1 MSIRVRFWGVRGS
14 VPCPGPKTV
23 KYGGNTS
30 CLELRFG
37 EEERLVVIDA
47 GTGIRELAGHI
58 MKSDLPRGPIKTEL
72 FLTHTHWDHIMGF
85 PFFIP
90 LFIPNTELKVFGPV
104 SFEDDPLSKIF
115 GDMLRYRYWPV
126 RLEELA
132 AQIEYSDLKE
142 GTMDLGGGLWVTTKY
157 LNHPVLV
164 LGYRFEYRGKVFC
177 TAYDTEPFRN
187 LFDVGPDDP
196 SYDEEAVREGA
207 LAAEEE
213 NEKVVAF
220 FKGADILIH
229 DSQYTH
235 KEYINPKSP
244 KLGWGHS
251 SFEHAVNVAHRAGVK
266 KLLLFHHDPDRSDA
280 ELDLLESR
288 IHKSISGKSNVTVMM
303 AREGLTVEA

>member
-1 MSIRVRFWGVRGS
+1 VRFWGVRGS

-30 CLELRFG
+30 SLELRFG
-37 EEERLVVIDA
+37 EEDRLILIDA

-58 MKSDLPRGPIKTEL
+58 MQNDLPKGPIKTEL

-90 LFIPNTELKVFGPV
+90 IFIPNTELKVFGPV
-104 SFEDDPLSKIF
+104 TYEEDTLDKIV
-115 GDMLRYRYWPV
+115 GSMLTYRYWPV
-126 RLEELA
+126 RLTELA
-132 AQIEYSDLKE
+132 AKIEYFNLKE
-142 GTMDLGGGLWVTTKY
+142 GSQDLGGGLWLTTKY
-157 LNHPVLV
+157 LNHPILV

-187 LFDVGPDDP
+187 VFDVSPDDP
-196 SYDEEAVREGA
+196 SYDEEAVKEGA
-207 LAAEEE
+207 MAAQEE
-213 NEKVVAF
+213 NDKVVSF
-220 FKGADILIH
+220 FQGADILIH

-235 KEYINPKSP
+235 KEYISS

-251 SFEHAVNVAHRAGVK
+251 SFEHAVNVAHKAGVK

-280 ELDLLESR
+280 ELELIEKKIQSAAGA
-288 IHKSISGKSNVTVMM
+288 KTSMEVMI
-303 AREGLTVEA
+303 AREGMTVEA

>member
-1 MSIRVRFWGVRGS
+1 
-14 VPCPGPKTV
+14 
-23 KYGGNTS
+23 
-30 CLELRFG
+30 LELRFG
-37 EEERLVVIDA
+37 DEDRLVVIDS
-47 GTGIRELAGHI
+47 GTGIRELASHI
-58 MKSDLPRGPIKTEL
+58 MKTDLPKGPIKTEL

-104 SFEDDPLSKIF
+104 SFEEDPLSKIF
-115 GDMLRYRYWPV
+115 GDMLSYRYWPV

-132 AQIEYSDLKE
+132 ANIQYSDLKE
-142 GTMDLGGGLWVTTKY
+142 GTMDLGGDLWVTTKY

-164 LGYRFEYRGKVFC
+164 LGYRFEYRGKTFC

-187 LFDVGPDDP
+187 LFDVSPDDP
-196 SYDEEAVREGA
+196 SYDAEAVKEGA

-213 NEKVVAF
+213 NEKVIDF

-235 KEYINPKSP
+235 NEYINPQSP

-251 SFEHAVNVAHRAGVK
+251 SFEHAVNVAHKAGVK

-280 ELDLLESR
+280 ELERLENKIR
-288 IHKSISGKSNVTVMM
+288 KAIRTRSNLEVMM

>member
-1 MSIRVRFWGVRGS
+1 VSIRVRFWGVRGS

-23 KYGGNTS
+23 RYGGNTS

-58 MKSDLPRGPIKTEL
+58 MKTDLPKGPIKTEL

-90 LFIPNTELKVFGPV
+90 LFVPNTELKVFGPV
-104 SFEDDPLSKIF
+104 TYEDHTLDRIF
-115 GDMLRYRYWPV
+115 GDMLSYRYWPV

-132 AQIEYSDLKE
+132 AKIEYSDLKE
-142 GTMDLGGGLWVTTKY
+142 GTRDLGGGIWVTTKY

-187 LFDVGPDDP
+187 VFDVSPDDP
-196 SYDEEAVREGA
+196 SYDEEAVKEGA

-213 NEKVVAF
+213 NEKVVSF

-235 KEYINPKSP
+235 QEYMSS

-251 SFEHAVNVAHRAGVK
+251 SFEHAVNAAHKAGVK
-266 KLLLFHHDPDRSDA
+266 KLLLFHHDPDRADT
-280 ELDLLESR
+280 ELER
-288 IHKSISGKSNVTVMM
+288 IENKIKKTVGGKTNMQVMM

>member
-1 MSIRVRFWGVRGS
+1 VSIRVRFWGVRGS

-37 EEERLVVIDA
+37 EEDRLVVIDA

-58 MKSDLPRGPIKTEL
+58 MKSDLPKGPIKTEL

-90 LFIPNTELKVFGPV
+90 IFVPNTELKVFGPV
-104 SFEDDPLSKIF
+104 TYEEDTLDKIV
-115 GDMLRYRYWPV
+115 GGMLTYRYWPV
-126 RLEELA
+126 RLTELA
-132 AQIEYSDLKE
+132 AKIEYFNLKE
-142 GTMDLGGGLWVTTKY
+142 GSRDLGDGLWLTTKY
-157 LNHPVLV
+157 LNHPILV

-177 TAYDTEPFRN
+177 TAYDTEPFSN
-187 LFDVGPDDP
+187 VFDVSPDDP
-196 SYDEEAVREGA
+196 SYDEEAVKEGA
-207 LAAEEE
+207 MAAQEE
-213 NEKVVAF
+213 NDKVARF
-220 FKGADILIH
+220 FQGADILIH

-235 KEYINPKSP
+235 KEYVSS

-251 SFEHAVNVAHRAGVK
+251 SFEHAVNVAHKAGVK

-280 ELDLLESR
+280 ELELIEKR
-288 IHKSISGKSNVTVMM
+288 IQAAAGGKTSMEVMI
-303 AREGLTVEA
+303 AREGMTVEA

>member
-235 KEYINPKSP
+235 KEYVNPKSP

-251 SFEHAVNVAHRAGVK
+251 SFEHAVNVAHKAGVK

-288 IHKSISGKSNVTVMM
+288 IRKSISGKSNVTVMM

>member
-1 MSIRVRFWGVRGS
+1 VSIRVRFWGVRGS

-23 KYGGNTS
+23 KYGGNTA

-37 EEERLVVIDA
+37 EEDRLVVIDA

-58 MKSDLPRGPIKTEL
+58 MQNDLPKGPIKTEL

-90 LFIPNTELKVFGPV
+90 IFIPNTELKVFGPV
-104 SFEDDPLSKIF
+104 TYEEDTLDKIV
-115 GDMLRYRYWPV
+115 GSMLTYRYWPV
-126 RLEELA
+126 RLTELA
-132 AQIEYSDLKE
+132 AKIEYFNLKE
-142 GTMDLGGGLWVTTKY
+142 GSQDLGGGLWLTTKY
-157 LNHPVLV
+157 LNHPILV

-187 LFDVGPDDP
+187 VFDVSPDDP
-196 SYDEEAVREGA
+196 SYDEEAVKEGA
-207 LAAEEE
+207 MAAQEE
-213 NEKVVAF
+213 NDKVISF
-220 FKGADILIH
+220 FQGADILIH

-235 KEYINPKSP
+235 KEYISS

-251 SFEHAVNVAHRAGVK
+251 SFEQAVNVAHKAGVK

-280 ELDLLESR
+280 ELEV
-288 IHKSISGKSNVTVMM
+288 IEKKIQKAAGGKTSMEVLI
-303 AREGLTVEA
+303 AREGMTVEA

>member
-1 MSIRVRFWGVRGS
+1 MRFWGVRGS
-14 VPCPGPKTV
+14 VPCPGPETV

-37 EEERLVVIDA
+37 EEDRLIVIDA

-58 MKSDLPRGPIKTEL
+58 MKNDLPKGPIKTEL

-90 LFIPNTELKVFGPV
+90 IFVPNTELKVFGPV
-104 SFEDDPLSKIF
+104 TYEEDTLDKIV
-115 GDMLRYRYWPV
+115 GGMLTYRYWPV
-126 RLEELA
+126 RLTELA
-132 AQIEYSDLKE
+132 AKIEYFNLKE
-142 GTMDLGGGLWVTTKY
+142 GSQDLGGGLWLTTKY
-157 LNHPVLV
+157 LNHPILV

-177 TAYDTEPFRN
+177 TAYDTEPFCN
-187 LFDVGPDDP
+187 VFDVSPDDP
-196 SYDEEAVREGA
+196 SYDEEAVKEGA
-207 LAAEEE
+207 MAAQEE
-213 NEKVVAF
+213 NDKVVSF

-235 KEYINPKSP
+235 KEYISS

-251 SFEHAVNVAHRAGVK
+251 SFEHSVNVAHKAGVK

-280 ELDLLESR
+280 ELELIEKK
-288 IHKSISGKSNVTVMM
+288 IQAAAGGKTSMEVMI
-303 AREGLTVEA
+303 AREGMTVEA

>member
-1 MSIRVRFWGVRGS
+1 MRFWGVRGS

-23 KYGGNTS
+23 KYGGNTA

-37 EEERLVVIDA
+37 EEDRLVVIDA

-58 MKSDLPRGPIKTEL
+58 MQNDLPKGPIKTEL

-90 LFIPNTELKVFGPV
+90 IFIPNTELKVFGPV
-104 SFEDDPLSKIF
+104 TYEEDTLDKIV
-115 GDMLRYRYWPV
+115 GGMLTYRYWPV
-126 RLEELA
+126 RLTELA
-132 AQIEYSDLKE
+132 AKIEYFNLKE
-142 GTMDLGGGLWVTTKY
+142 GSQDLGGGLWLTTKY
-157 LNHPVLV
+157 LNHPILV

-187 LFDVGPDDP
+187 VFDVSPDDP
-196 SYDEEAVREGA
+196 SYDEEAVKEGA
-207 LAAEEE
+207 MAAQEE
-213 NEKVVAF
+213 NDKVVSF
-220 FKGADILIH
+220 FQGADILIH

-235 KEYINPKSP
+235 KEYISS

-251 SFEHAVNVAHRAGVK
+251 SFEQAVNVAHKAGVK

-280 ELDLLESR
+280 ELEVIEKKLQ
-288 IHKSISGKSNVTVMM
+288 KAAGGKTSMEVLI
-303 AREGLTVEA
+303 AREGMTVEA

>member
-37 EEERLVVIDA
+37 EEDRLVIIDA

-58 MKSDLPRGPIKTEL
+58 MKSDLPKGPIKTEL

-90 LFIPNTELKVFGPV
+90 IFVPNTELKVFGPV
-104 SFEDDPLSKIF
+104 TYEEDTLDKIV
-115 GDMLRYRYWPV
+115 GGMLTYRYWPV
-126 RLEELA
+126 RLTELA
-132 AQIEYSDLKE
+132 AKIEYFNLKE
-142 GTMDLGGGLWVTTKY
+142 GSQDLGDGLWLTTKY
-157 LNHPVLV
+157 LNHPILV

-177 TAYDTEPFRN
+177 TAYDTEPFSN
-187 LFDVGPDDP
+187 VFDVSPDDP
-196 SYDEEAVREGA
+196 SYDEEAVKEGA
-207 LAAEEE
+207 MAAQEE
-213 NEKVVAF
+213 NDKVVRF
-220 FKGADILIH
+220 FQGADILIH

-235 KEYINPKSP
+235 KEYISS

-251 SFEHAVNVAHRAGVK
+251 SFEHAVNVAHKAGVK

-280 ELDLLESR
+280 ELELIEKK
-288 IHKSISGKSNVTVMM
+288 IQAVAGGKTSMEVMI
-303 AREGLTVEA
+303 AREGMTVEA

>member
-1 MSIRVRFWGVRGS
+1 VSIRVRFWGVRGS
-14 VPCPGPKTV
+14 VPCPGPETV

-37 EEERLVVIDA
+37 EEDRLIVIDA

-58 MKSDLPRGPIKTEL
+58 MKNDLPKGPIKTEL

-90 LFIPNTELKVFGPV
+90 IFVPNTELKVFGPV
-104 SFEDDPLSKIF
+104 TYEEDTLDKIV
-115 GDMLRYRYWPV
+115 GGMLTYRYWPV
-126 RLEELA
+126 RLTELA
-132 AQIEYSDLKE
+132 AKIEYFNLKE
-142 GTMDLGGGLWVTTKY
+142 GSQDLGGGLWLTTKY
-157 LNHPVLV
+157 LNHPILV

-177 TAYDTEPFRN
+177 TAYDTEPFCN
-187 LFDVGPDDP
+187 VFDVSPDDP
-196 SYDEEAVREGA
+196 SYDEEAVKEGA
-207 LAAEEE
+207 MAAQEE
-213 NEKVVAF
+213 NDKVVSF

-235 KEYINPKSP
+235 KEYISS

-251 SFEHAVNVAHRAGVK
+251 SFEHSVNVAHKAGVK

-280 ELDLLESR
+280 ELELIEKK
-288 IHKSISGKSNVTVMM
+288 IQAAAGGKTSMEVMI
-303 AREGLTVEA
+303 AREGMTVEA

>member
-1 MSIRVRFWGVRGS
+1 
-14 VPCPGPKTV
+14 V

-37 EEERLVVIDA
+37 EEDRLVVIDS
-47 GTGIRELAGHI
+47 GTGIRELAGHV
-58 MKSDLPRGPIKTEL
+58 MKTDLPKGPIKTEL

-90 LFIPNTELKVFGPV
+90 LFVPNTELKVFGPV
-104 SFEDDPLSKIF
+104 TYEDHTLDRIF
-115 GDMLRYRYWPV
+115 GDMLSYRYWPV

-132 AQIEYSDLKE
+132 ARIEYSDLKE
-142 GTMDLGGGLWVTTKY
+142 GTRDLGGGIWVTSKY

-187 LFDVGPDDP
+187 VFDVSPDDP

-207 LAAEEE
+207 LAAAEE
-213 NEKVVAF
+213 NEKVVRF
-220 FKGADILIH
+220 FEGADILIH

-235 KEYINPKSP
+235 QEYISS

-251 SFEHAVNVAHRAGVK
+251 SFEHAVNVAHKAKVK
-266 KLLLFHHDPDRSDA
+266 KLLLFHHDPERSDA
-280 ELDLLESR
+280 ELELIEKKIQKAVDE
-288 IHKSISGKSNVTVMM
+288 KTDMQVMM
-303 AREGLTVEA
+303 AREGMTVEA

>member
-1 MSIRVRFWGVRGS
+1 VSIRVRFWGVRGS

-37 EEERLVVIDA
+37 QEDRLVVLDA

-58 MKSDLPRGPIKTEL
+58 MQNDLPKGPIKTEL

-90 LFIPNTELKVFGPV
+90 IFIPNTELKVFGPV
-104 SFEDDPLSKIF
+104 TYEEDTLDKIV
-115 GDMLRYRYWPV
+115 GGMLTYRYWPV
-126 RLEELA
+126 RLTELA
-132 AQIEYSDLKE
+132 AKIEYFNLKE
-142 GTMDLGGGLWVTTKY
+142 GSRDLGGGLWLTTKY
-157 LNHPVLV
+157 LNHPILV

-187 LFDVGPDDP
+187 VFDVSPDDP
-196 SYDEEAVREGA
+196 SYDEEAVKEGA
-207 LAAEEE
+207 MAAQEE
-213 NEKVVAF
+213 NDKVVSF
-220 FKGADILIH
+220 FQGADILIH

-235 KEYINPKSP
+235 KEYISS

-251 SFEHAVNVAHRAGVK
+251 SFEHAVNVAHKAGVK

-280 ELDLLESR
+280 ELEV
-288 IHKSISGKSNVTVMM
+288 IENKIQKAAGGKTSMEVMI
-303 AREGLTVEA
+303 AREGMTVEA

>member
-1 MSIRVRFWGVRGS
+1 MRGS

-37 EEERLVVIDA
+37 EEDRLIVIDA

-58 MKSDLPRGPIKTEL
+58 IKNDLPKGPIKTEL

-90 LFIPNTELKVFGPV
+90 IFIPNTELKVFGPV
-104 SFEDDPLSKIF
+104 TYEEDTLDKIV
-115 GDMLRYRYWPV
+115 GGMLTYRYWPV
-126 RLEELA
+126 RLTELA
-132 AQIEYSDLKE
+132 AKIEYFNLKE
-142 GTMDLGGGLWVTTKY
+142 GSQDLGGGLWLTTKY
-157 LNHPVLV
+157 LNHPILV

-187 LFDVGPDDP
+187 VFDVSPDDP
-196 SYDEEAVREGA
+196 SYDEEAVKEGA
-207 LAAEEE
+207 MAAQEE
-213 NEKVVAF
+213 NDKVVSF
-220 FKGADILIH
+220 FQGADILIH

-235 KEYINPKSP
+235 KEYISS

-251 SFEHAVNVAHRAGVK
+251 SFEYAVNVAHKAGVK

-280 ELDLLESR
+280 ELELIERKIQKAAGGRTSME
-288 IHKSISGKSNVTVMM
+288 VMI
-303 AREGLTVEA
+303 AREGMTVEA